1 MFCLEKIQPCC
12 AQQVDHKMLL
22 NVHMDFKRRE
32 ERKKKNNKQEQ
43 NNKEKLLSVKQKLI
57 IENTKNNNSYL
68 LDILQRK
75 HVLKPSFQTLF
86 NSSPRTGS

>member
-32 ERKKKNNKQEQ
+32 ERKKKIINK
-43 NNKEKLLSVKQKLI
+43 NKIIKKLLSVKQKLI

>member
-1 MFCLEKIQPCC
+1 MSVIFFAMFCLEKIQPCC

-43 NNKEKLLSVKQKLI
+43 NNKEIVVS
-57 IENTKNNNSYL
+57 ETKTN
-68 LDILQRK
+68 D
-75 HVLKPSFQTLF
+75 
-86 NSSPRTGS
+86 

>member
-32 ERKKKNNKQEQ
+32 ERKKKIINKKQ
-43 NNKEKLLSVKQKLI
+43 NNKEIVVS
-57 IENTKNNNSYL
+57 ETKTNN
-68 LDILQRK
+68 
-75 HVLKPSFQTLF
+75 
-86 NSSPRTGS
+86 

>member
-32 ERKKKNNKQEQ
+32 ERKKKIKNKKQ
-43 NNKEKLLSVKQKLI
+43 NNKEIVVS
-57 IENTKNNNSYL
+57 ETKTNN
-68 LDILQRK
+68 
-75 HVLKPSFQTLF
+75 
-86 NSSPRTGS
+86 